1 MIYLI
6 INDFV
11 IDRFA
16 IRNTN
21 YNNVSLRKS
30 EFLISVVM
38 ARVLSRDNVDDNFG
52 RSCLSVSPNRGS
64 RAGRLFVVLK
74 AFGLF
79 L

>member
-6 INDFV
+6 TNDFV

-16 IRNTN
+16 IRNIN
-21 YNNVSLRKS
+21 YNSVSLRKS

-38 ARVLSRDNVDDNFG
+38 TRVLSRDNVHDDFE
-52 RSCLSVSPNRGS
+52 RSRLSVPPNRGS